1 MSPDARQ
8 VSEVSDR
15 PQHPRSPR
23 SPRSPQVKYP
33 FELDGRW
40 VLRYHI
46 PYTVE
51 HEGREHRIVAT
62 IFAQPSVH
70 GRIQIASP
78 GGLVGE
84 YDDLTPGDL
93 VEITGDAWRVAEVDY
108 RTRIVLER
116 VTDDGKEET
125 GAQAGE

>member
-1 MSPDARQ
+1 MP
-8 VSEVSDR
+8 E
-15 PQHPRSPR
+15 PEPKPERSH
-23 SPRSPQVKYP
+23 VKYP
-33 FELDGRW
+33 FEFDGRW

-51 HEGREHRIVAT
+51 HEGKAHRIVAT

-70 GRIQIASP
+70 GRIQVSDE
-78 GGLVGE
+78 GGTGAA
-84 YDDLTPGDL
+84 YDNLTPGDV

-108 RTRIVLER
+108 RTRVVLER
-116 VTDDGKEET
+116 VTDPDEEGT